1 MMMMILVANLESVP
15 PPWVTTLGWSFY
27 TSQFTAGAA
36 RWSMVH
42 FAQLTL
48 SLDWHLGNM
57 ASSSGG
63 TLLQVLAGPGVVM
76 LMNIGIYLNTFL
88 HGKDSISK

>member
-1 MMMMILVANLESVP
+1 
-15 PPWVTTLGWSFY
+15 
-27 TSQFTAGAA
+27 
-36 RWSMVH
+36 MVH

-76 LMNIGIYLNTFL
+76 LMNIGIYLNIFL
-88 HGKDSISK
+88 HGKESISKLRNTLQTTKLLSQANPLLETAKMSNSSKLTGFKGYS